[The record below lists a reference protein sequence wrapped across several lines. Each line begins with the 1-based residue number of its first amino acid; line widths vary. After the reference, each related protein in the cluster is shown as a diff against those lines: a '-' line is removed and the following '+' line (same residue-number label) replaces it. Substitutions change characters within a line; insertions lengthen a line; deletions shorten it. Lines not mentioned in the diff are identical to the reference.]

1 MLLITTPRLET
12 QSASS
17 LMAPPLSLDTTGL
30 FLPHTDFSI
39 TVSPTFS
46 TFPNSWCW
54 KALNQRN
61 REKYAPSF
69 GDIIHS
75 QISHKYTIPK
85 HCISNRIL
93 AQTSLFDSGF
103 TPSTSYP
110 TGHWEVQSPF
120 HHPQTIPWIFLLK
133 LETPISSSLLLMET
147 SLLEWV
153 RIQSLELL
161 LISLFHTLH
170 LFPLAIQ

>member
-1 MLLITTPRLET
+1 
-12 QSASS
+12 
-17 LMAPPLSLDTTGL
+17 MAPPLSVDTTGL
-30 FLPHTDFSI
+30 FLPNTDFSI

-85 HCISNRIL
+85 HYISNRIL
-93 AQTSLFDSGF
+93 AQTSLLDPHLHSFNILPYRPLG
-103 TPSTSYP
+103 
-110 TGHWEVQSPF
+110 SPI
-120 HHPQTIPWIFLLK
+120 TIPSPSNHSLDLPPKAWDTHFFFLAVNGN
-133 LETPISSSLLLMET
+133 T
-147 SLLEWV
+147 SLRVAQNPKPGVTLNFPF
-153 RIQSLELL
+153 SHS
-161 LISLFHTLH
+161 ISISFGNPVKCVFTYYK
-170 LFPLAIQ
+170 I